1 MLTMFKI
8 LISIFGVIP
17 DDGRCGVYY
26 EQEDIWIYFCGFF
39 MVE

>member
-1 MLTMFKI
+1 MFEF

-26 EQEDIWIYFCGFF
+26 EQEDISIYLFAGF
-39 MVE
+39 